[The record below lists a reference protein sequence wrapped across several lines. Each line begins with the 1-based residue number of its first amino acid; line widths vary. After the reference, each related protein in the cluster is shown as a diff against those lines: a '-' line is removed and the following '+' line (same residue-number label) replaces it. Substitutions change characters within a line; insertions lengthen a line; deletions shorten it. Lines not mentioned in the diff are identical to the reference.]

1 MKGMVCILGIIFF
14 LAPCRTKE
22 EYVSLFPGRP
32 EVPSSIKREH
42 ESLLS
47 RIKNQAISRDSS
59 GILARQ
65 ISETMS
71 HHFKEEEEYVFPLLG
86 ILPMLAK
93 GEVPGESQK
102 LIGMMNH
109 FTENSGH
116 MIAEHQIIG
125 VQLYELQR
133 VSHDAGMKKFIED
146 VQAHAKMEEEI
157 LFPAAILAGEYLKIK
172 TGKK

>member
-1 MKGMVCILGIIFF
+1 MKKHN
-14 LAPCRTKE
+14 P
-22 EYVSLFPGRP
+22 
-32 EVPSSIKREH
+32 IKRSQE
-42 ESLLS
+42 LVQLS
-47 RIKNQAISRDSS
+47 REHHFGLLLVWEIRRDLGKGVEFDKISKRIIDFYTTD
-59 GILARQ
+59 L
-65 ISETMS
+65 EK
-71 HHFKEEEEYVFPLLG
+71 HFKEEEEYVFPLLG